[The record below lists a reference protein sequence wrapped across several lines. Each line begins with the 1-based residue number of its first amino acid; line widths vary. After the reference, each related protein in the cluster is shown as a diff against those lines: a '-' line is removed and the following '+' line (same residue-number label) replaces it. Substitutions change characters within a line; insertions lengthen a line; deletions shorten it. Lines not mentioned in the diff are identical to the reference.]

1 MIWMAVV
8 ALIVTVTMM
17 LKRSLWDKLLGLS
30 SLSVKVS
37 ILSALVAY
45 SLRKGFLMDVALM
58 YVMASGAG
66 TILFLIFL
74 LRRGE
79 K

>member
-74 LRRGE
+74 LRRG
-79 K
+79 

>member
-1 MIWMAVV
+1 MAVV